1 MAKQLYSTGASTAL
15 IKGARDLALATTMPI
30 DTTAAQEA
38 IGKSTERVQKYA
50 IAKANQ
56 RAKKIEASQKRIAA
70 RLEKFP
76 ISDAKVPQ
84 NYREANDK
92 WLQGQRGRYIEFS
105 NQLENVQPGS
115 DEEYNIKRQMAGII
129 TSIENNSDQW
139 NKYGA
144 AKKEDQEE
152 YYGGDISLGNNA
164 DDVDYLGNFI
174 IDENDFAGND
184 DSGNILF
191 FKGGEVQ
198 SWNDRPG
205 VNIKSRKAAIALDNI
220 ATRIIKRGQKFDGTN
235 DIEYRNELVQL
246 MEDNPNAVYSLAADD
261 LFGAFGITQ
270 DAEGNDVKFEPVAG
284 GYELAQEKGVG
295 ALKTKVLE
303 TYMDYLSQVADNAY
317 EAKKQRDQEG
327 IIDDPTNSFENS
339 NTYIRISS
347 IENTIGM
354 EENAQYNNVN
364 LNLDGQTRE
373 YDISIKGGEI
383 IANDKNIISEKGG
396 TKRYASYEDFRAAAE
411 KYN

>member
-1 MAKQLYSTGASTAL
+1 MAKQLYSTGANTAL

-30 DTTAAQEA
+30 DTTAAQKA
-38 IGKSTERVQKYA
+38 IGKSTERIQKYA

-56 RAKKIEASQKRIAA
+56 RAKRIEASQKRIAA

-76 ISDAKVPQ
+76 ISEAKVPQ

-139 NKYGA
+139 NKYLA

-152 YYGGDISLGNNA
+152 YDGGDISLGNNA
-164 DDVDYLGNFI
+164 DDVEYIGNFI
-174 IDENDFAGND
+174 TDENDFAGND
-184 DSGNILF
+184 DSGNLLF
-191 FKGGEVQ
+191 FKSGEVQ
-198 SWNDRPG
+198 AWNDRPG

-220 ATRIIKRGQKFDGTN
+220 ATRIIRRGQKFDGTN
-235 DIEYRNELVQL
+235 DIEYRNELSQL

-261 LFGAFGITQ
+261 LFGAFGTTQ
-270 DAEGNDVKFEPVAG
+270 DAEGNVVKFEPVAG
-284 GYELAQEKGVG
+284 GYELSEEKGVG
-295 ALKTKVLE
+295 ALKAKVLN

-317 EAKKQRDQEG
+317 EAKQKRDNEG
-327 IIDDPTNSFENS
+327 IQEDEFMFDPVQDA
-339 NTYIRISS
+339 RIADVESTLTG
-347 IENTIGM
+347 EAAP
-354 EENAQYNNVN
+354 AQYKGVA
-364 LNLDGQTRE
+364 LNIVGQTRD
-373 YDISIKGGEI
+373 YDISIKDGKI
-383 IANDKNIISEKGG
+383 VVNDPKAGVYTFDSFQQLKDRMAQAQQL
-396 TKRYASYEDFRAAAE
+396 K
-411 KYN
+411 